1 MNLQP
6 DSALIKL
13 PVCTIVS
20 ELRGELAVEKNLKW
34 FFEPRFEPGSIDRAK
49 HLYAQLEKRVLIG
62 LPRRSN

>member
-20 ELRGELAVEKNLKW
+20 ELRGELAVEKKFKVVFSSHDSNLV
-34 FFEPRFEPGSIDRAK
+34 P
-49 HLYAQLEKRVLIG
+49 LIG
-62 LPRRSN
+62 QNIFMLNWRNEF